1 MLYLDASE
9 PSLKSLQDVELAIL
23 YLADRETTTFDTVV
37 TDETSA
43 ALSNDPSKS
52 AKGILTRDN
61 LPGMFVPLLSNS

>member
-23 YLADRETTTFDTVV
+23 YLADRETTTSDTAV

-43 ALSNDPSKS
+43 ALSNAAPKQVARKFSCDDVPSKFYC
-52 AKGILTRDN
+52 
-61 LPGMFVPLLSNS
+61 FV